1 MLNDQRSKLMEKMED
16 VLNRKAQ
23 YSELM
28 KKGYEHLSQIE
39 MGEGPPKKYV
49 MQNLNVDV
57 EEYRKPIDNAQI
69 VERAKN
75 QLENGDEMIED
86 MKKDLETNE
95 FRYLGD
101 INYYNGELKPLIDR
115 MNPEHVFI
123 ARRIID
129 ELVERVF
136 KKEIEDR

>member
-1 MLNDQRSKLMEKMED
+1 
-16 VLNRKAQ
+16 
-23 YSELM
+23 
-28 KKGYEHLSQIE
+28 
-39 MGEGPPKKYV
+39 
-49 MQNLNVDV
+49 
-57 EEYRKPIDNAQI
+57 
-69 VERAKN
+69 
-75 QLENGDEMIED
+75 MIED